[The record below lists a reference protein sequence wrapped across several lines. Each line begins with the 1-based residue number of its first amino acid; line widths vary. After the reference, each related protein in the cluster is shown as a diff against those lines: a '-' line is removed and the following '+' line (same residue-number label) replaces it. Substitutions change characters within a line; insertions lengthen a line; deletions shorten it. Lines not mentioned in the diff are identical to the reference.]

1 MILGASFSKLLTMA
15 AFLFSPRALPP
26 LLLFLFFSCSQILAQ
41 SPGKGANFSCSSDLL
56 QSCAAYVAYFA
67 QPPDFMDV
75 GNISDL
81 FDVSRLSI
89 TQASN
94 LTSEDHKLV
103 RGQLLLVPIR
113 CSCNGTSYFSNVTYQ
128 IKKDDSYYFV
138 STHAFENLTNWQIV
152 EAANP
157 SLNPN
162 LLKIGTRV
170 VFPLFCKCPSK
181 AQSEAGLNLFI
192 TYVWQTNDQVSTVAS
207 KFNATPGDII
217 AENNRS
223 NFTSVID
230 HPVLIPVAQLPIL
243 TQNYSS
249 TPSER
254 GTDHRWHLMI
264 VIGSVCA
271 ALVFLLAIS
280 LVYMRSMPK
289 KEKALDRKG
298 SSLETSDLIPAK
310 KFARSESFEL
320 KAVQDKLLPGVSGY
334 LGKRIMYDVRAIMEA
349 TADLSEQWKIGKS
362 VFRANINGEILAIK
376 KIKDKSSEELKI
388 LQRVYH
394 ANLVKLMG
402 VASDVDGPCFLV
414 YEYAHNGSLNKWLH
428 KKCASSSG
436 SVVLMWIQ
444 RLRIALDVAN
454 GLQYLHEHA
463 QPSIVHGDIR
473 ASNVLLDSRFK
484 AKISNFSMAKP
495 ATSPAELKVDI
506 FAFGVML
513 LELLSGKKAMG
524 MKEGSEIGMLWK
536 EIREVLGD
544 DGDGEERE
552 ERLRKWMD
560 PNLEGFFPLVGAL
573 SLACLARTCTM
584 ERPCSRPSMA
594 EIVFNLSLLTHS
606 CAENLEGSLA
616 SPRLEVEGVVQIIS
630 PVKAR

>member
-1 MILGASFSKLLTMA
+1 MA
-15 AFLFSPRALPP
+15 ALLFSSKTIPF
-26 LLLFLFFSCSQILAQ
+26 LLFTFFSCAQVLAQ
-41 SPGKGANFSCSSDLL
+41 SPGKGANYSCSSDSL
-56 QSCAAYVAYFA
+56 QSCDTYVAYFA

-81 FDVSRLSI
+81 FHVSRRSI
-89 TQASN
+89 IQASN
-94 LTSEDHKLV
+94 LTSEYNGLV
-103 RGQLLLVPIR
+103 QGQLLLVPIK
-113 CSCNGTSYFSNVTYQ
+113 CGCNGTSYFSNVTYE
-128 IKKDDSYYFV
+128 IMKGDSYYLV
-138 STHAFENLTNWQIV
+138 STHAFENLTNWQTV

-162 LLKIGTRV
+162 TLEVGTRV
-170 VFPLFCKCPSK
+170 MFPLFCRCPSK

-207 KFNATPGDII
+207 KFNATPGAII
-217 AENNRS
+217 AENNRN

-230 HPVLIPVAQLPIL
+230 HPVLIPVSQLPIL

-249 TPSER
+249 IPSKR
-254 GTDHRWHLMI
+254 GTNHRWHL
-264 VIGSVCA
+264 VIMTSSVCA

-280 LVYMRSMPK
+280 LVYMHGKPK
-289 KEKALDRKG
+289 KALDRNG

-310 KFARSESFEL
+310 EFARSESFEL
-320 KAVQDKLLPGVSGY
+320 KAVQDKLLSGVSGY
-334 LGKRIMYDVRAIMEA
+334 LGKPIMYDVRAIMEA
-349 TADLSEQWKIGKS
+349 TADLSEHWKIGKS
-362 VFRANINGEILAIK
+362 VFQANINGEILAIK
-376 KIKDKSSEELKI
+376 KIKDESSEEMKI
-388 LQRVYH
+388 LQRLYH

-402 VASDVDGPCFLV
+402 VASDIDGPRFLV
-414 YEYAHNGSLNKWLH
+414 YEYVHNGSLNKWLH
-428 KKCASSSG
+428 KQCKSSSG

-473 ASNVLLDSRFK
+473 TSNILLDSRFK

-495 ATSPAELKVDI
+495 AASPAELKVDI
-506 FAFGVML
+506 FAFGVLL

-524 MKEGSEIGMLWK
+524 MKESGEIGMLWR
-536 EIREVLGD
+536 EIREVLDD
-544 DGDGEERE
+544 DGDGGGKRE
-552 ERLRKWMD
+552 EKLRKWMD
-560 PNLEGFFPLVGAL
+560 PNMDGFFPMDAAL

-584 ERPCSRPSMA
+584 EAPCLRPSMA
-594 EIVFNLSLLTHS
+594 EIVLNLSVLTHS
-606 CAENLEGSLA
+606 CADNSEGSWA
-616 SPRLEVEGVVQIIS
+616 SPRLETDEAVQIIS

>member
-1 MILGASFSKLLTMA
+1 MAALLFSSKTLPFLLLLSFSSTN
-15 AFLFSPRALPP
+15 
-26 LLLFLFFSCSQILAQ
+26 ILAQ
-41 SPGKGANFSCSSDLL
+41 SPGKGANFSCSSDSL
-56 QSCAAYVAYFA
+56 QSCDTYVAYFA

-89 TQASN
+89 IQASN
-94 LTSEDHKLV
+94 LVSEDNELV
-103 RGQLLLVPIR
+103 QGQLLLVPIE
-113 CSCNGTSYFSNVTYQ
+113 CSCNGTSYSSNVTYE
-128 IKKDDSYYFV
+128 IKEGDSYYLV
-138 STHAFENLTNWQIV
+138 STHAFENLTNWQTV

-162 LLKIGTRV
+162 LLKIGTQV
-170 VFPLFCKCPSK
+170 VFPLFCRCPSK

-192 TYVWQTNDQVSTVAS
+192 TYVWQSNDQVSAVAS
-207 KFNATPGDII
+207 KFNATPDDII
-217 AENNRS
+217 KENNQN
-223 NFTSVID
+223 NFTSVIH
-230 HPVLIPVAQLPIL
+230 HPVLIPVSQLPIL
-243 TQNYSS
+243 TQDYSS
-249 TPSER
+249 IPSKR
-254 GTDHRWHLMI
+254 GTNHRRRLVI
-264 VIGSVCA
+264 VTSSVCA

-280 LVYMRSMPK
+280 LVYMHSKPK
-289 KEKALDRKG
+289 KEKALDRNG
-298 SSLETSDLIPAK
+298 SLLETSDLIPAK
-310 KFARSESFEL
+310 EFPRSESFEL

-334 LGKRIMYDVRAIMEA
+334 LGNPIMYDVKAIMEA
-349 TADLSEQWKIGKS
+349 TADLSEHWKIGKL

-376 KIKDKSSEELKI
+376 KIKEESSEELKI

-394 ANLVKLMG
+394 ANLVKLLGM
-402 VASDVDGPCFLV
+402 ASDIDGPCFLV
-414 YEYAHNGSLNKWLH
+414 YEYVQNGSLNKWLH
-428 KKCASSSG
+428 KKCTSSSG

-473 ASNVLLDSRFK
+473 TSNILLDSRFK

-506 FAFGVML
+506 FAFGIVL

-524 MKEGSEIGMLWK
+524 MKESGKIGMLWR
-536 EIREVLGD
+536 EISEVLDD
-544 DGDGEERE
+544 DGDGEKRE

-560 PNLEGFFPLVGAL
+560 PNMDGFFPMEGAL

-594 EIVFNLSLLTHS
+594 EIVFNLSVLTHS
-606 CAENLEGSLA
+606 CAENLEGSWA
-616 SPRLEVEGVVQIIS
+616 SPRMEAEEVVQIIS